1 MSFANA
7 VQCPSGR
14 GSADEPD
21 TTASSCVAYALPV
34 LEPVPGRASGVGSWP
49 GTDVVD
55 TMRTTFGELPDPHAP
70 YLPELPARGPG
81 ADMIGRAA
89 ALLVDL
95 PVDLQP
101 VGWRL
106 VDRPGRDLA
115 RAQAWLRQDL
125 DVLAEVADAYAGPLK
140 LQAAGPWT
148 LAAGLY
154 LPRLERAVVDAG
166 ACRDLADSLAEGL
179 VRHVAEVQRLVP
191 GAEVVVQLDE
201 PSLPAV
207 LTGALPTASGFG
219 RLRAVEEQVVVDG
232 LSTVLRAVADG
243 GALGTVVHCCA
254 QDAPVGVLARSGTD
268 ALSLDVALLGR
279 EGWEAVAAAV
289 EDGAAVWAG
298 AVPTSGV
305 LPGAGA
311 AADAVWTPWRALG
324 LDRARLASVVV
335 TPACGLAGSA
345 PADARARL
353 RRAREAA
360 QALAERAADAA

>member
-1 MSFANA
+1 M
-7 VQCPSGR
+7 
-14 GSADEPD
+14 
-21 TTASSCVAYALPV
+21 

-55 TMRTTFGELPDPHAP
+55 AARTTFGELPEPHVP

-81 ADMIGRAA
+81 ADIIGRAA
-89 ALLVDL
+89 ALLVDM

-125 DVLAEVADAYAGPLK
+125 DVLAEVADEYAGPLK
-140 LQAAGPWT
+140 VQCAGPWT

-154 LPRLERAVVDAG
+154 LPRLERAVVDPG
-166 ACRDLADSLAEGL
+166 ACRDLVGSLAEGL
-179 VRHVAEVQRLVP
+179 VRHVAEVRRLVP

-232 LSTVLRAVADG
+232 FSTVLEAVAG
-243 GALGTVVHCCA
+243 AGALATVVHSCA
-254 QDAPVGVLARSGTD
+254 NRPPVGVLARSGAD
-268 ALSLDVALLGR
+268 AMSVDVALLGR
-279 EGWEAVAAAV
+279 EGWEAVADAV
-289 EDGAAVWAG
+289 ESGVALWAG
-298 AVPTSGV
+298 AVPASGA
-305 LPGAGA
+305 LPGTGA
-311 AADAVWTPWRALG
+311 VADSVWTPWRALG
-324 LDRARLASVVV
+324 LDPGGLASVVL
-335 TPACGLAGSA
+335 TPACGLAGST

-353 RRAREAA
+353 ARVREAA
-360 QALAERAADAA
+360 EALAERAAETV

>member
-1 MSFANA
+1 M
-7 VQCPSGR
+7 
-14 GSADEPD
+14 
-21 TTASSCVAYALPV
+21 
-34 LEPVPGRASGVGSWP
+34 LEPVPGRATGVGSWP

-55 TMRTTFGELPDPHAP
+55 SVRTTFGELPEPHVP

-89 ALLVDL
+89 ALLVDM

-140 LQAAGPWT
+140 VQCAGPWT
-148 LAAGLY
+148 LAAGLH

-166 ACRDLADSLAEGL
+166 ACRDLVGSLAEGL
-179 VRHVAEVQRLVP
+179 VRHVAEVRRLVP

-232 LSTVLRAVADG
+232 LSTVFEAVADG
-243 GALGTVVHCCA
+243 GAQGTVVHCCA
-254 QDAPVGVLARSGTD
+254 NRAPVGVLARSG
-268 ALSLDVALLGR
+268 AEAVSVDVALLGR
-279 EGWEAVAAAV
+279 GGWEAVADAV
-289 EDGAAVWAG
+289 ESGVAIWAG
-298 AVPTSGV
+298 ALATSGS
-305 LPGAGA
+305 LPAVGAV
-311 AADAVWTPWRALG
+311 ADAVWTPWRALG
-324 LDRARLASVVV
+324 LDPGRLAGVVV
-335 TPACGLAGSA
+335 TPACGLAGST

-353 RRAREAA
+353 ARVRQVAE
-360 QALAERAADAA
+360 ALAERASETV

>member
-1 MSFANA
+1 
-7 VQCPSGR
+7 
-14 GSADEPD
+14 
-21 TTASSCVAYALPV
+21 V

-55 TMRTTFGELPDPHAP
+55 TVRTTFGELPEPHVP

-81 ADMIGRAA
+81 ADLIGRAA
-89 ALLVDL
+89 ALLVDM

-125 DVLAEVADAYAGPLK
+125 DVLAEAADEYAGPLK
-140 LQAAGPWT
+140 LQSTGPWT

-154 LPRLERAVVDAG
+154 LPRLERAVVDPG
-166 ACRDLADSLAEGL
+166 ACRDLIGSLAEGL
-179 VRHVAEVQRLVP
+179 VRHVAEVRRLVP

-232 LSTVLRAVADG
+232 IASVLEAVADA
-243 GALGTVVHCCA
+243 GALATVVHCCA
-254 QDAPVGVLARSGTD
+254 DAAPVGVLARSGAD
-268 ALSLDVALLGR
+268 ALSLDVSRLRR
-279 EGWEAVAAAV
+279 EGWEAVADAV
-289 EDGAAVWAG
+289 EDGVALWAG

-305 LPGAGA
+305 LPATGAVT
-311 AADAVWTPWRALG
+311 DAVWAPWRALG
-324 LDRARLASVVV
+324 LDAGRLASVVL
-335 TPACGLAGSA
+335 TPACGLAGST

-353 RRAREAA
+353 ARVREAA
-360 QALAERAADAA
+360 AALAERAADAA

>member
-1 MSFANA
+1 
-7 VQCPSGR
+7 
-14 GSADEPD
+14 
-21 TTASSCVAYALPV
+21 V

-55 TMRTTFGELPDPHAP
+55 TVRTTFGELPEPHVP

-125 DVLAEVADAYAGPLK
+125 DVLAEVADGYGGALK
-140 LQAAGPWT
+140 IQCTGPWT
-148 LAAGLY
+148 LAAGVH

-166 ACRDLADSLAEGL
+166 ACRDLAGSLAEGL
-179 VRHVAEVQRLVP
+179 TRHVGEIRRLVP

-207 LTGALPTASGFG
+207 LAGALPTASGFG
-219 RLRAVEEQVVVDG
+219 RLAAIEEPVVVDTLVALVDAVRNAG
-232 LSTVLRAVADG
+232 AVA
-243 GALGTVVHCCA
+243 TVVHCCA
-254 QDAPVGVLARSGTD
+254 DAPPVDVLARTGAD
-268 ALSLDVALLGR
+268 ALSLDVARLGR
-279 EGWEAVAAAV
+279 VGWESLAAV
-289 EDGAAVWAG
+289 VEGGTALWAG
-298 AVPTSGV
+298 VIPTSGA
-305 LPGAGA
+305 LPSASAGA
-311 AADAVWTPWRALG
+311 DGVWEPWRRLG
-324 LDRARLASVVV
+324 LDAGLLAPVVL
-335 TPACGLAGSA
+335 TPACGLSGTTV
-345 PADARARL
+345 PDARARL
-353 RRAREAA
+353 TRAKD
-360 QALAERAADAA
+360 AADALAQRAAEAA